1 MAASDLMI
9 EAEDLQKRYGE
20 TQALAGVSFSVPAG
34 TILGLL
40 GPNGAGKTT
49 AVRILTTLARP
60 DRGRA
65 LVAGIDVVK
74 HPGQVR
80 RHIGVAAQDATLDPL
95 LTGRQNLVLVGE
107 LCDMGRAAARG
118 RASELLEQFEL
129 TYAADRVLKGYS
141 GGMRRRLDLAASLMT
156 RPPVLFLDEP
166 TTGLDPTSRQRV
178 WEAIR
183 ELLGDGV
190 TVLLTTQYLDEADE
204 LAHRIVVVDHGRV
217 IADGT
222 PLALKQAS
230 RSAHLEV
237 TLAGPSEA
245 AVGAIAPMVP
255 GGAVHVSDDGRR
267 LSAAVDAGAGLATS
281 VVRALD
287 AAGVLVDNIEVRQP
301 SLDDVFF
308 SLTGG
313 HIEEKEVGEGDPGD
327 GVGEGD
333 PGDGVGEGEPAD
345 ANGSQPESALDAST
359 NGPGR
364 AGSGDQ
370 TELEGVNAR

>member
-1 MAASDLMI
+1 VAATELMI
-9 EAEDLQKRYGE
+9 EAEDLQKHYGE
-20 TQALAGVSFSVPAG
+20 TQALAGVSFSVRAG
-34 TILGLL
+34 TIVGLL

-65 LVAGIDVVK
+65 RVAGIDVVK
-74 HPGQVR
+74 HPGEVR
-80 RHIGVAAQDATLDPL
+80 RRIGVAAQDATLDPL

-107 LCDMGRAAARG
+107 LCDMGRASARA
-118 RASELLEQFEL
+118 RASALLEQFEL
-129 TYAADRVLKGYS
+129 TDAADRVLKGYS

-178 WEAIR
+178 WEAVR
-183 ELLGDGV
+183 ELLAEGV

-222 PLALKQAS
+222 PLELKQAS
-230 RSAHLEV
+230 RSAHLDV
-237 TLAGPSEA
+237 TLAAPSAA
-245 AVGAIAPMVP
+245 AVGAIAPLVP
-255 GGAVHVSDDGRR
+255 GGVVHTSEGGRR
-267 LSAAVDAGAGLATS
+267 LSAGVDASPGLATA

-313 HIEEKEVGEGDPGD
+313 HIEEELVETSGGDTGGGRSAPVVEAPVHRSDAGD
-327 GVGEGD
+327 
-333 PGDGVGEGEPAD
+333 
-345 ANGSQPESALDAST
+345 
-359 NGPGR
+359 R
-364 AGSGDQ
+364 
-370 TELEGVNAR
+370 TELEGVRTP